1 MTASKWTFVRTHT
14 ARRSAATNLAMGGA
28 TLDFICKLGGWKKL
42 ETLEKYLLATRMEV
56 AKVVAEYDF
65 FFRLGSIETKNILY
79 CPLKRKYT
87 EEKQNKQFFQSKL
100 FVNQVTLKTKVHA
113 KNVAFITLVGC

>member
-1 MTASKWTFVRTHT
+1 MIILETGGALGKVQNQMPKTINAEANRKIKQIARMAGIDTPMTAPKWTFVRTHT

-56 AKVVAEYDF
+56 ARISGDF
-65 FFRLGSIETKNILY
+65 EFFK
-79 CPLKRKYT
+79 
-87 EEKQNKQFFQSKL
+87 
-100 FVNQVTLKTKVHA
+100 
-113 KNVAFITLVGC
+113 